1 MPYAA
6 GSEIEAARYN
16 AMFNTV
22 NAVLGVGAG
31 TSGYGQTLSSTTVA
45 VGQTILAAH
54 MDVLRDDIR
63 RCHIHQTGI
72 YPSLA
77 AVTTA
82 NTVDDANGLNN
93 SYDAYEAAVALID
106 TNKNTIDNTRLS
118 PNVTAST
125 FTRATPWNAT
135 RTGTFTVTFAG
146 ATARRHFFNAGGLI
160 QIGLNISISATDKV
174 TNWNDMFGAA
184 AGMGVLSFGN
194 IASTQTGS
202 GGTLT
207 SSVNNTTLT
216 TTAQTVYTNSVAGT
230 YNTNSFDIQVE
241 QDVTGF
247 QIIFTITLN
256 DSATGNVDE
265 DVDGELL
272 ISVTNQM
279 PTNGTQP
286 FTISTPSF
294 GTMSGTIT
302 T

>member
-22 NAVLGVGAG
+22 NAVLGVGSG
-31 TSGYGQTLSSTTVA
+31 TSGYGQTLSSTTVS
-45 VGQTILAAH
+45 VGQIILASH
-54 MDVLRDDIR
+54 MNVLRDDIR
-63 RCHIHQTGI
+63 RCHIHQTGS

-82 NTVDDANGLNN
+82 NTIDDANGLNN
-93 SYDAYEAAVALID
+93 SYDAYEAAVTLID
-106 TNKNTIDNTRLS
+106 TNKNIIDASRLT
-118 PNVTAST
+118 PTVTAST
-125 FTRATPWNAT
+125 FTRTTPWNAT

-146 ATARRHFFNAGGLI
+146 ATARRHYFNAGGLI
-160 QIGLNISISATDKV
+160 QIGLNISGSAATKV
-174 TNWNDMFGAA
+174 TDWNNIFGAS
-184 AGMGVLSFGN
+184 GMGTLSFGN

-207 SSVNNTTLT
+207 GSVNNSTLT
-216 TTAQTVYTNSVAGT
+216 TSNQTVYSNSVSGT
-230 YNTNSFDIQVE
+230 YNTNSFDIQVQ
-241 QDVTGF
+241 QDVLGL
-247 QIIFTITLN
+247 QITFTITFN
-256 DSATGNVDE
+256 DSATGNIDE
-265 DVDGELL
+265 DVDGSLL
-272 ISVTNQM
+272 ISITNQM

-286 FTISTPSF
+286 FTINTPSF

>member
-22 NAVLGVGAG
+22 NAVLGVGAV

-45 VGQTILAAH
+45 VGQLILASH
-54 MDVLRDDIR
+54 MNVLRDDIR
-63 RCHIHQTGI
+63 RCHIHQTGS

-82 NTVDDANGLNN
+82 NTIDDANGLNN
-93 SYDAYEAAVALID
+93 SYDAYEAAVTLID
-106 TNKNTIDNTRLS
+106 TNKNTIDASRLT
-118 PNVTAST
+118 PTATSST
-125 FTRATPWNAT
+125 FTRITPWNAT

-160 QIGLNISISATDKV
+160 QIALNISGSATAKV
-174 TNWNDMFGAA
+174 TNWNNMFGAS
-184 AGMGVLSFGN
+184 GMGTLSFGN
-194 IASTQTGS
+194 IASTRTGS

-207 SSVNNTTLT
+207 ASVNNTTLT

-230 YNTNSFDIQVE
+230 YSTNSFSIQVE

-256 DSATGNVDE
+256 DSSAGNVDE
-265 DVDGELL
+265 DVDGSLL

-286 FTISTPSF
+286 FTINTPSF

>member
-22 NAVLGVGAG
+22 NNVLGVGAG

-82 NTVDDANGLNN
+82 NTIDDANGLNN
-93 SYDAYEAAVALID
+93 SYDAYEAAVTLID
-106 TNKNTIDNTRLS
+106 TNKNTIDNSRLS
-118 PNVTAST
+118 PTVTAST

-146 ATARRHFFNAGGLI
+146 ATARRLYFNAGGLI
-160 QIGLNISISATDKV
+160 QIGLNISGSATDKV
-174 TNWNDMFGAA
+174 TNWNDMFGAT
-184 AGMGVLSFGN
+184 GMGTLSFGN
-194 IASTQTGS
+194 IASNITGS
-202 GGTLT
+202 GGKLT
-207 SSVNNTTLT
+207 GSVNNSTLT
-216 TTAQTVYTNSVAGT
+216 TTNQTVYTNSVAGT
-230 YNTNSFDIQVE
+230 YNTNSFNIQVQ

-247 QIIFTITLN
+247 QITFTITLN

-265 DVDGELL
+265 DVDGSLL

-286 FTISTPSF
+286 FTTNTPSF